1 MILLYICGTII
12 LIGLIMAIIGKIFKL
27 KKIKLTGILLIIVV
41 IVGFAIFTAFEIE
54 KDEVRN
60 ENRQISET
68 SEFLKVPDR
77 IIYKNSNNQY
87 YVLERES
94 SVFSKIYSEF
104 FNRITEN
111 KNGVVLKEEEIDEI
125 KEKES
130 FVEFD
135 YLSRSKNFI
144 FPLQQENIAMI
155 QMFTENGQVKQTKIN
170 DKDKLIKQLDNLTKK
185 MNSYTFEKE
194 QIYTSTN
201 FLDSFP
207 TTIGLLQK
215 NAGVYQKIITTEK
228 EYKDMI
234 EETNF
239 TIKDQLP
246 EINFLN
252 QKVIVTVSQ
261 YNVKSAKVNIGNV
274 KYKMAQIQ
282 DKYIVNLVVVS
293 KIVNTDCVYIDF
305 ENKGQELIPNE
316 QTNLNNQT
324 ATNTT
329 ASGVLLNKGK
339 DIIEI
344 GYSTSY
350 FTHIVVVNKKTE
362 FIDYETNKKIDFSDL
377 KIDDCI
383 YIEGIN
389 LNPDNDLKKVE
400 ATKIYVCSR
409 QKVKKEVE
417 KYLINTY
424 RIDGFGIEYVD
435 VKKYKN
441 GDGKIVVTA
450 QFEKFT
456 YPIILN
462 VNKQTECYLG
472 MGRHIQSNYG
482 YQLHEMCNI
491 TLDKKIV
498 DIDNIEGN
506 VKMIEYI
513 AD

>member
-1 MILLYICGTII
+1 M
-12 LIGLIMAIIGKIFKL
+12 
-27 KKIKLTGILLIIVV
+27 
-41 IVGFAIFTAFEIE
+41 
-54 KDEVRN
+54 
-60 ENRQISET
+60 
-68 SEFLKVPDR
+68 
-77 IIYKNSNNQY
+77 
-87 YVLERES
+87 
-94 SVFSKIYSEF
+94 
-104 FNRITEN
+104 
-111 KNGVVLKEEEIDEI
+111 
-125 KEKES
+125 
-130 FVEFD
+130 
-135 YLSRSKNFI
+135 
-144 FPLQQENIAMI
+144 QQENIAMI
-155 QMFTENGQVKQTKIN
+155 QMFTENGQVKQSKIN

-201 FLDSFP
+201 FLDNLP

-316 QTNLNNQT
+316 QTNLNNNPT
-324 ATNTT
+324 VINTT
-329 ASGVLLNKGK
+329 VSGILLNKGTGM
-339 DIIEI
+339 IEI

-350 FTHIVVVNKKTE
+350 FTHIVVVNNKTE
-362 FIDYETNKKIDFSDL
+362 FIDYQTNKKIDFNDL

-389 LNPDNDLKKVE
+389 LNPDNDLKKIE

-409 QKVKKEVE
+409 LKVKKEIE
-417 KYLINTY
+417 KNLINTY

-435 VKKYKN
+435 VNKN
-441 GDGKIVVTA
+441 GDGKIVVAA
-450 QFEKFT
+450 QFEKFI

-472 MGRHIQSNYG
+472 MGRHLQSNYG
-482 YQLHEMCNI
+482 YQLHEMCDI
-491 TLDKKIV
+491 TLEKKIL
-498 DIDNIEGN
+498 DIDNIKGN